1 MDTMF
6 KTRNKSKFE
15 EGEVAK
21 TLEKVTANIPSDVYL
36 WSAVASM
43 AVSFTLKLMGKN
55 NVSLFVGQWAPSFLI
70 IGLYNKLVKV
80 EGHDQYSN

>member
-36 WSAVASM
+36 WSSIACM
-43 AVSFTLKLMGKN
+43 GVSLTLKLMGKN
-55 NVSLFVGQWAPSFLI
+55 HVSLFVGQWAPSLLI

>member
-6 KTRNKSKFE
+6 KTRNKAKFE

-21 TLEKVTANIPSDVYL
+21 TLEKVTANIPSDIYL

-70 IGLYNKLVKV
+70 MGLYNKLVKV